1 MDHFSRL
8 LCWPVLSPVFFLVFR
23 LRLTG
28 SLAFYFRRRPV
39 FITVLFPSPFRS
51 QGFTVLALCGKPVC
65 FRTVL
70 VKRFWRFFFLATFAY
85 FHDTLPDIYY
95 HCHNRYANNKDNVA
109 FIANICCKNSI
120 MDILSAHHKKSS
132 GFNPFLSAATSFLF
146 GSFPPLVHRRGRF
159 FYGSKTC
166 AARSRVILYV

>member
-1 MDHFSRL
+1 MPTHASHRPHFAWQLAWRWYFSRLHEFMDHFSRL

-39 FITVLFPSPFRS
+39 FITILFPSPFRG

-65 FRTVL
+65 LRTVL

-109 FIANICCKNSI
+109 FIVDICCKLLFIQIVSVI
-120 MDILSAHHKKSS
+120 IDKK
-132 GFNPFLSAATSFLF
+132 
-146 GSFPPLVHRRGRF
+146 
-159 FYGSKTC
+159 
-166 AARSRVILYV
+166 